1 MGPSTLV
8 PPKAPEQAQLQAE
21 TLELCSCRRRAR
33 IKLNEHMIKVRI
45 RTFAKSPLKFFFNF
59 VLVLAIMEFSMVKK
73 NIGQLAEETGFSIQ
87 TIRYYE
93 SLGLLPAPDR
103 SDSGYRKYDETYL
116 QHINFIKNAKNM
128 GFSLDEIKELIY
140 LKSSND
146 ALGKDVKHMVKLKME
161 ELAKHIKELENTY
174 NYLASLNQSCSGKMQ
189 TKNCPI
195 LKQLSD

>member
-1 MGPSTLV
+1 MGPSMLL
-8 PPKAPEQAQLQAE
+8 PPRAPEQAQLQAE
-21 TLELCSCRRRAR
+21 TLELCSCRRRAAIMPSEYM
-33 IKLNEHMIKVRI
+33 IKLRAG
-45 RTFAKSPLKFFFNF
+45 FLLKKIFNF

-73 NIGQLAEETGFSIQ
+73 NIGQLSEETGFSIQ

-103 SDSGYRKYDETYL
+103 SDSGYRKYDESYS

-161 ELAKHIKELENTY
+161 ELAKQIKELENTY

>member
-1 MGPSTLV
+1 MGPSMLL

-21 TLELCSCRRRAR
+21 TLELCSCRRRTA
-33 IKLNEHMIKVRI
+33 IKLSEYIINTRASFE
-45 RTFAKSPLKFFFNF
+45 LKFFFNF

-103 SDSGYRKYDETYL
+103 SDSGYRKYDESYL

-161 ELAKHIKELENTY
+161 ELAKQIKELENTY

>member
-21 TLELCSCRRRAR
+21 TLELCSCRRSAVIMPSEHIINTRASF
-33 IKLNEHMIKVRI
+33 E
-45 RTFAKSPLKFFFNF
+45 LKFFFNF
-59 VLVLAIMEFSMVKK
+59 VLVLAIMGFSMVKK

-103 SDSGYRKYDETYL
+103 SDSGYRKYDESYL

-128 GFSLDEIKELIY
+128 GFSLDEIKELVY

-161 ELAKHIKELENTY
+161 ELAKQIKELENTY

-195 LKQLSD
+195 LKQLLD

>member
-1 MGPSTLV
+1 MPS
-8 PPKAPEQAQLQAE
+8 EY
-21 TLELCSCRRRAR
+21 
-33 IKLNEHMIKVRI
+33 M
-45 RTFAKSPLKFFFNF
+45 KFFFNF
-59 VLVLAIMEFSMVKK
+59 VLVLAIMKFSMVKK

-103 SDSGYRKYDETYL
+103 SDSGYRKYDESYL

-161 ELAKHIKELENTY
+161 ELAKQIKELENTY
-174 NYLASLNQSCSGKMQ
+174 SYLASLNQSCSGKMQ

>member
-21 TLELCSCRRRAR
+21 TLELCSCRRSAVIMPSEHIINTRASF
-33 IKLNEHMIKVRI
+33 E
-45 RTFAKSPLKFFFNF
+45 LKFFFNF
-59 VLVLAIMEFSMVKK
+59 VLVLAIMGFSMVKK

-103 SDSGYRKYDETYL
+103 SDSGYRKYDESYL

-128 GFSLDEIKELIY
+128 GFSLDEIKELVY

-161 ELAKHIKELENTY
+161 ELAKQIKELEDTY

>member
-1 MGPSTLV
+1 MLL
-8 PPKAPEQAQLQAE
+8 PPRAPEQAQLQAE
-21 TLELCSCRRRAR
+21 TLELCSCRRRAA
-33 IKLNEHMIKVRI
+33 IMPSEHMIKLRAG
-45 RTFAKSPLKFFFNF
+45 FLLKNFFNF

-73 NIGQLAEETGFSIQ
+73 NIGQLSEETGFSIQ

-103 SDSGYRKYDETYL
+103 SDSGYRKYDESYL

-161 ELAKHIKELENTY
+161 ELAKQIKELENTY

>member
-1 MGPSTLV
+1 MLL
-8 PPKAPEQAQLQAE
+8 PPRAPEQAQLQAE
-21 TLELCSCRRRAR
+21 TLELCSCRRRAAIMPSEYM
-33 IKLNEHMIKVRI
+33 IKLRAG
-45 RTFAKSPLKFFFNF
+45 FLLKKIFNF

-73 NIGQLAEETGFSIQ
+73 NIGQLSEETGFSIQ

-103 SDSGYRKYDETYL
+103 SDSGYRKYDESYL

-161 ELAKHIKELENTY
+161 ELAKQIKELENTY

-195 LKQLSD
+195 LKQLSG

>member
-1 MGPSTLV
+1 MGPSMLL
-8 PPKAPEQAQLQAE
+8 PPRAPEQAQLQAE
-21 TLELCSCRRRAR
+21 TLELCSCRRRTA
-33 IKLNEHMIKVRI
+33 IMPSEHMKN
-45 RTFAKSPLKFFFNF
+45 FFNF

-73 NIGQLAEETGFSIQ
+73 NIGQLSEETGFSIQ

-103 SDSGYRKYDETYL
+103 SDSGYRKYDESYL

-128 GFSLDEIKELIY
+128 GFSLDEIKELIH

-161 ELAKHIKELENTY
+161 ELAKQIKELENTY

>member
-1 MGPSTLV
+1 MGPSMLL

-21 TLELCSCRRRAR
+21 TSELCGARRRAV
-33 IKLNEHMIKVRI
+33 IMPSEYMIKVRAG
-45 RTFAKSPLKFFFNF
+45 FELKIFFNF

-73 NIGQLAEETGFSIQ
+73 NIGQLSEETGFSIQ

-103 SDSGYRKYDETYL
+103 SDSGYRKYDESYL

-128 GFSLDEIKELIY
+128 GFTLDEIKELIY
-140 LKSSND
+140 LKSSNN

-161 ELAKHIKELENTY
+161 ELAKQIKELENTY

-195 LKQLSD
+195 LKQLLD